1 MVLSAALVRH
11 LRADGAHFSPER
23 PGPHEGHLHLCRKI
37 RARLPVHVSF
47 RGPARKARGER
58 CGAGLRASSQRKQA
72 HASAGI
78 AAQRDFIR
86 LRGVFVQRDAGIL
99 AGLGRVR
106 SCLGFELPA
115 GLQRGRDAVSGL
127 AHMPLLKTP
136 LRHFAR
142 VRLFSRAGPFVV
154 PLWRG
159 ADDVPARRF
168 SRNGSGPSSMEAC
181 PAASCRARCAARC
194 SAGKGA
200 HGSIGRFM
208 VACNGFAARV
218 YQRVGA
224 TECRSF

>member
-1 MVLSAALVRH
+1 MVLPAALVRH

-23 PGPHEGHLHLCRKI
+23 PGPYEGRLRFRWKG
-37 RARLPVHVSF
+37 RARLPVYLSF
-47 RGPARKARGER
+47 HGVIRKARRER

-72 HASAGI
+72 PAPAGI

-106 SCLGFELPA
+106 SCLRPELPA
-115 GLQRGRDAVSGL
+115 GLQRGRDAVSGR
-127 AHMPLLKTP
+127 AHVPLSKAP
-136 LRHFAR
+136 LCCFAR

-154 PLWRG
+154 SLWRG

-181 PAASCRARCAARC
+181 AAASCRARCAARR
-194 SAGKGA
+194 SAGKGT
-200 HGSIGRFM
+200 HGSIRRFM